1 MATALVT
8 SSSLIMLLCRYFAFC
23 RLSGI
28 DEVEDEDSHNKGAEG
43 VEQNVA

>member
-1 MATALVT
+1 
-8 SSSLIMLLCRYFAFC
+8 MLFCGDLAFC

-43 VEQNVA
+43 VQQNVS